1 MTKIK
6 LLSVFGT
13 RPEAA
18 KMCPLVRELATRPQ
32 FESKVCVTAQH
43 RQMLDQVMDAFGVTA
58 DFDLDIMRP
67 SQTLTDITVRALPG
81 LSAVIE
87 EYQPH
92 MVLVHGD
99 TTTAFVAALA
109 AFYAKIPVA
118 HVEAG
123 LRSFDPLSPYPEE
136 MNRLLIDR
144 LAAVLLAPTA
154 TNARNLRAEGLH
166 NNIYITGNTVIDGIA
181 HTVRDDYIF
190 EEPTLRDIN
199 FANRKVITLTA
210 HRRENY
216 GEAMEA
222 ICAAAADIAGDP
234 EALIVYP
241 VHLSPYVQET
251 ARKHLENLGNV
262 RLIPPVSVADMHNLM
277 ARSRFIMTDS
287 GGLQEEGP
295 ALGKP
300 VMVLRRETE
309 RPEAVEAGTVHMTGV
324 DRDAIAAFAREL
336 LTEGETYRRMARAV
350 NPYGDGQA
358 SRRIADDLLFHFGL
372 AENPAED
379 FGV

>member
-1 MTKIK
+1 MVKTK

-18 KMCPLVRELATRPQ
+18 KMCPLVRELALRTE

-43 RQMLDQVMDAFGVTA
+43 RQMLDQVMDAFGVRA

-67 SQTLTDITVRALPG
+67 AQTLTDITIRALPG
-81 LSAVIE
+81 IGEVIE
-87 EYQPH
+87 QYQPH

-109 AFYAKIPVA
+109 AFYAKVPVC

-144 LAAVLLAPTA
+144 LSTVLLAPTA

-166 NNIYITGNTVIDGIA
+166 ESIYITGNTVIDGIA
-181 HTVRDDYIF
+181 HTVREDYIF
-190 EEPTLRDIN
+190 EEPALRSID
-199 FANRKVITLTA
+199 FDARKVITLTA

-222 ICAAAADIAGDP
+222 ICAAAAEIARD
-234 EALIVYP
+234 ESARIVYP
-241 VHLSPYVQET
+241 VHLSPYVQKT
-251 ARKHLENLGNV
+251 ARKHLESLENV

-324 DRDAIAAFAREL
+324 ERDAIVRFAQEL
-336 LTEGETYRRMARAV
+336 LQEGETYHRMARAI
-350 NPYGDGQA
+350 NPYGDGRA
-358 SRRIADDLLFHFGL
+358 SRRIADDLLYHFGL
-372 AENPAED
+372 RANPAED
-379 FGV
+379 FEV